1 MKRMIALMAVLTAF
15 AFLPCETFA
24 TEPASGYTSVS
35 RHFNFKNFD
44 RIAASYSWQV
54 DVVFADT
61 YSVDVEVPDF
71 IEPYLKVKN
80 VSGKLVL
87 SLEKLPSNVKNKLNN
102 SKGRLQATVTM
113 PTLTAVD
120 LSGASR
126 LSANGAIDLHQKSL
140 DIDISGASQ
149 LDELHV
155 KGVDRLSIDLSGA
168 TGCNLTVYAEEMHID
183 VSGSSRLEWK
193 GTALRAFIDCS
204 GASGIQMAGEVGRM
218 NIDCSGASKVV
229 STGETEIASVELSGA
244 SKCEVAVSGKLDY
257 ELSGATTLRVR
268 DLGAAVTGE
277 MSRGA
282 KIVYVK

>member
-35 RHFNFKNFD
+35 RHYNFKNFD
-44 RIAASYSWQV
+44 RIAASHSWQV

-87 SLEKLPSNVKNKLNN
+87 SLEKLPVNVKNQLNK
-102 SKGRLQATVTM
+102 SKGRLQASVKM
-113 PTLTAVD
+113 PSLQAVD

-126 LSANGAIDLHQKSL
+126 LSANGVLDLGQKSL

-149 LDELHV
+149 LDELQV

-168 TGCNLTVYAEEMHID
+168 TGCNLNVEAEEMHID

-204 GASGIQMAGEVGRM
+204 GASGIQMDGNVGRM
-218 NIDCSGASKVV
+218 NIECSGASKVV
-229 STGETEIASVELSGA
+229 SKGEVEIAAIELSGA
-244 SKCEVAVSGKLDY
+244 SKGEIAVSDKLQY
-257 ELSGATTLRVR
+257 ELSGASTLRVK
-268 DLGAAVTGE
+268 DLGASVTGE

-282 KIVYVK
+282 KIVYIK